1 MNILPKS
8 KAIMSMQGGQLSQIS
23 APNIQLKC
31 AWRCTINV
39 PLCLK
44 GLSDIHTFLFSDC
57 GQPCSGLLTQHFD
70 IIHRE
75 FRPLLKDCYSQDT
88 SQSSRLCFELKRSEA
103 QNLCRLFNAASARV
117 NLGAGATR
125 PASQAAASSSKAA
138 GTGASS
144 SLGEARTSEV
154 CHCSKY

>member
-1 MNILPKS
+1 
-8 KAIMSMQGGQLSQIS
+8 MQGGQLSQIS

-70 IIHRE
+70 IHPQGVSPSVE
-75 FRPLLKDCYSQDT
+75 GLLL
-88 SQSSRLCFELKRSEA
+88 SRHKPKLKA
-103 QNLCRLFNAASARV
+103 LF
-117 NLGAGATR
+117 
-125 PASQAAASSSKAA
+125 
-138 GTGASS
+138 
-144 SLGEARTSEV
+144 
-154 CHCSKY
+154 